1 MAINTVCARSL
12 LCAFRQYNIIMTLVV
27 NTYFKS
33 LFSFDWLLAPFFPFL
48 SLLPKIFFPL
58 VACSYNKTSH
68 FNPMVELPLYLTC
81 LYSLKPS

>member
-12 LCAFRQYNIIMTLVV
+12 LCAFRQYNKFMTVVV
-27 NTYFKS
+27 NTFFKS
-33 LFSFDWLLAPFFPFL
+33 LFYFDWLLALFFPLF
-48 SLLPKIFFPL
+48 LLPKIFFPL